1 MRQQLS
7 TLLIVITLMTMMSE
21 TFMTYL
27 QLIDGLPLLRLI
39 CFFILAIYVMQNGEL
54 NRREYE
60 AKRKK
65 INRLK
70 AERKQKSFMEEYEA
84 FRKEMHG

>member
-7 TLLIVITLMTMMSE
+7 TLLIVITLMTMMIES
-21 TFMTYL
+21 FMTYL
-27 QLIDGLPLLRLI
+27 QLIDGLPMLRI
-39 CFFILAIYVMQNGEL
+39 VCFFILSIYVMQNGEM

-70 AERKQKSFMEEYEA
+70 AERKQKSFIEEYEK